1 MQRSTRRWLRT
12 SRPLLAA
19 LVVLPIIGLAEVA
32 ARAGE
37 MPVSATAGMMVS
49 HPSRIWALQPG
60 AFTLEGAEVRI
71 GTDGLR
77 QPAME
82 GPASSG
88 LLLTLGDSSIF
99 GHGVPDGAAL
109 HDQLQQ
115 QLPQSRVLSF
125 AVPGYSILQSARL
138 LEEQGWAR
146 HPRMLIIGSLWSDS
160 DTDRFTDA
168 ALLAALDS
176 PITRADRLLSGLA
189 LFRRLRLT
197 LNRLTGRPDHWK
209 IGWPDAPDRA
219 GKRRV
224 PLPDYAAALHDLLGR
239 AAENGVATLLLTLTS
254 QWRMEQ
260 PAGGASWEPYI
271 QTQRD
276 TAASWFVPL
285 LDAQTLFSAS
295 GLPPE
300 ALFIDGLH
308 PTATGH
314 QILAA
319 GLAAQITAMGW
330 PDALPLPLRPAE
342 PAALPASP
350 PEPPS
355 GDPSSLQYR
364 MLQQP

>member
-1 MQRSTRRWLRT
+1 MQRSTRRRLQA

-19 LVVLPIIGLAEVA
+19 LTVIPVIGLIEVA

-37 MPVSATAGMMVS
+37 APASATAGMMVP

-60 AFTLEGAEVRI
+60 AFTLEGVAVRI
-71 GTDGLR
+71 GADGLR
-77 QPAME
+77 EPAAD
-82 GPASSG
+82 GPADGG
-88 LLLTLGDSSIF
+88 LILTVGDSSIF

-115 QLPQSRVLSF
+115 QLPQSRVRSF

-146 HPRMLIIGSLWSDS
+146 RPRLLIIGNLWSDS

-189 LFRRLRLT
+189 LFRQLRLA
-197 LNRLTGRPDHWK
+197 LNRLTGRPDHWR

-224 PLPDYAAALHDLLGR
+224 PPAEYAAALHALLGR
-239 AAENGVATLLLTLTS
+239 AAQDGAAALLLTLTS
-254 QWRMEQ
+254 RWRMDQ
-260 PAGGASWEPYI
+260 PGGASWEPYVRI
-271 QTQRD
+271 RED
-276 TAASWFVPL
+276 TAASWSVPL
-285 LDAQTLFSAS
+285 LDAQTVFTAS
-295 GLPPE
+295 GLPPD

-308 PTATGH
+308 PTAEGH
-314 QILAA
+314 RILAA
-319 GLAAQITAMGW
+319 GLAAQISAMGW
-330 PDALPLPLRPAE
+330 PGALPLPVRPSA
-342 PAALPASP
+342 PAPLP
-350 PEPPS
+350 PEPPEPPP
-355 GDPSSLQYR
+355 GDPASLQYR